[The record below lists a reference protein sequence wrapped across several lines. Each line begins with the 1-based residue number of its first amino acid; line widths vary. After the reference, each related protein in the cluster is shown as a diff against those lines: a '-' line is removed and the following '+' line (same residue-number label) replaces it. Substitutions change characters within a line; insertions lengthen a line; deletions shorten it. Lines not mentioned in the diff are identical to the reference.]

1 MKSEISI
8 IWFRRDLRV
17 EDNPA
22 LVAGCKNGTVLPIYI
37 FDEEEAGSWRAGEA
51 QHYWILKAL
60 ENLNEDLN
68 GTLNLYCGKIDQ
80 VFSDLFARFDI
91 KAVYWNRCYEPWRIK
106 RDTELKETL
115 LEKGAIVKSFNGSLL
130 WEPWKVKKA
139 DGTPYKV
146 FTPFYRKGCLNASAP
161 RKPERSPET
170 IEAIRD
176 EKSENDKILR
186 SLLDKKPDWAKA
198 LLKEWGKSSA
208 ELLTKFLHEKL
219 SDYAAGRDYP
229 ELEMTSR
236 LSPHLAVGQIS
247 AHQIWHSVQALE
259 PDEQTAKFCTEL
271 GWREFSYSLLYH
283 FPELPE
289 RNFQSKFDPFPWKEN
304 NEHLKLWKKG
314 QTGIPL
320 VDAGMREL
328 WQTGYMHNRVRMV
341 VASFL
346 VKNLM
351 IDWRE
356 GAKWFWD
363 TLIDADLASNSA
375 SWQWVA
381 GSGADAA
388 PYFRIFNPV
397 SQSRKF
403 DAAGT
408 YIRRYVPEIKT
419 LPDKY
424 LHAPWEAPDDVLKEA
439 GISLPED
446 YPMPI
451 VDLKESRA
459 AALDAFRKLS

>member
-1 MKSEISI
+1 VPEISI
-8 IWFRRDLRV
+8 VWFRRDLRIQ
-17 EDNPA
+17 DNPA
-22 LVAGCKNGTVLPIYI
+22 LIAGCENGTVLPIYI
-37 FDEEEAGSWRAGEA
+37 FDEEEAGLWPTGEA
-51 QHYWILKAL
+51 QHFWILRAL
-60 ENLNEDLN
+60 KKLNKDLK
-68 GTLNLYCGKIDQ
+68 GTLNPYHGKTEQ
-80 VFSDLFARFDI
+80 VFSDLLTRFDV

-106 RDTELKETL
+106 RDTVLKETL
-115 LEKGAIVKSFNGSLL
+115 LKKGTEVKSFNGSLL
-130 WEPWKVKKA
+130 WEPWTIKKA

-146 FTPFYRKGCLNASAP
+146 FTPFYRKGCLNAPTP
-161 RKPERSPET
+161 RNPERSPET
-170 IEAIRD
+170 IDGIRD
-176 EKSENDKILR
+176 EKSDNEKILR
-186 SLLDKKPDWAKA
+186 MPPGIQPDWAEKI
-198 LLKEWGKSSA
+198 LNKWNKSGTEILKQ
-208 ELLTKFLHEKL
+208 FLNEKL

-229 ELEMTSR
+229 ELVVTSR
-236 LSPHLAVGQIS
+236 LSPYLATGQIS
-247 AHQIWHSVQALE
+247 PHQVWHAVQTLE
-259 PDEQTAKFCTEL
+259 ADEQTDKFCAEL
-271 GWREFSYSLLYH
+271 GWREFSYALLYH
-283 FPELPE
+283 FPDLPE
-289 RNFQSKFDPFPWKEN
+289 RNFQSKFDLFPWKEN
-304 NEHLKLWKKG
+304 NTDLRRWQQG
-314 QTGIPL
+314 NTGIPL

-351 IDWRE
+351 INWRK

-363 TLIDADLASNSA
+363 TLIDADLASNTV

-397 SQSRKF
+397 TQSRKF
-403 DAAGT
+403 DAAGA

-424 LHAPWEAPDDVLKEA
+424 LHAPWEAPDTILKEA

-459 AALDAFRKLS
+459 SALDAFRKLS